1 MEPLEIQHNYLTT
14 RTQGLTMFNAL
25 RTTVLLAALTALFM
39 TVGYFIGGTTGMMT
53 AFGLALVTNLFSYW
67 NSDKMVL
74 RMQNA
79 VPVERSRVPELYDM
93 VDVLSQ
99 RAGIPTPA
107 VYVIQSD
114 QPNAFATGRDPQN
127 AAVAVSTGLL
137 QRLDTREV
145 AGVVAH
151 ELAHIR
157 SRDTLTMTITATFAG
172 AISTLAQ
179 FGLFFGGG
187 NNNNRDNPLG
197 GIGALLMVFLAPVA
211 AMVVQMAVSRTR
223 EYEADKDGAEI
234 SGDPLA
240 LASALQKIAG
250 YAQREVNI
258 AAERN
263 PAMAHMYIIN
273 PLSGARMDNLF
284 STHPDTGNRI
294 AALQK
299 LAASMQVVDKAPR
312 PQPRTATNPTSRSAG
327 GAWRVPTVGQSDDTG
342 GRNGPWG

>member
-1 MEPLEIQHNYLTT
+1 
-14 RTQGLTMFNAL
+14 MFNAL
-25 RTTVLLAALTALFM
+25 RTGVLLAALTALFM
-39 TVGYFIGGTTGMMT
+39 AVGYFIGGTSGMMI
-53 AFGLALVTNLFSYW
+53 AFVVALGTNLFAYW
-67 NSDKMVL
+67 NSDQMVL

-79 VPVERSRVPELYDM
+79 VPVERSQVPELYEM

-99 RAGIPTPA
+99 RAGIPTPT
-107 VYVIQSD
+107 VYVIHSD
-114 QPNAFATGRDPQN
+114 QPNAFATGRDPDH

-137 QRLDTREV
+137 RSLDTREV

-172 AISTLAQ
+172 AISMLAQ

-187 NNNNRDNPLG
+187 NNNRDNPMG
-197 GIGALLMVFLAPVA
+197 GIGTLLMVFLAPMA
-211 AMVVQMAVSRTR
+211 AALVQMAISRTR
-223 EYEADKDGAEI
+223 EYEADRDGAEI
-234 SGDPLA
+234 SNDPLA
-240 LASALQKIAG
+240 LAAALEKIAR
-250 YAQREVNI
+250 AADREVNI

-294 AALQK
+294 AALHK
-299 LAASMQVVDKAPR
+299 LAAEMRLDDKGAMRSPRPAPR
-312 PQPRTATNPTSRSAG
+312 NAAPSG
-327 GAWRVPTVGQSDDTG
+327 GNGWRVPSSGGFREDGGQK
-342 GRNGPWG
+342 GPWG

>member
-1 MEPLEIQHNYLTT
+1 
-14 RTQGLTMFNAL
+14 MFNAM
-25 RTTVLLAALTALFM
+25 RTTILLAGLTALFM
-39 TVGYFIGGTTGMMT
+39 VVGYFIGGTSGMLM
-53 AFGLALVTNLFSYW
+53 AFVFALATNLFSYW
-67 NSDKMVL
+67 NSDKLVL

-79 VPVERSRVPELYDM
+79 VPVERSQVPELYEM
-93 VDVLSQ
+93 VDILSQ
-99 RAGIPTPA
+99 KAGIPTPA

-114 QPNAFATGRDPQN
+114 QPNAFATGRNPQN
-127 AAVAVSTGLL
+127 AAVAVSSGLL
-137 QRLDTREV
+137 QYLDTREV
-145 AGVVAH
+145 AAVIAH

-172 AISTLAQ
+172 AISALAQ

-187 NNNNRDNPLG
+187 NNRDNPLG

-223 EYEADKDGAEI
+223 EYEADKDGAAI

-240 LASALQKIAG
+240 LASALGKIAQLAG
-250 YAQREVNI
+250 RQVNV

-294 AALQK
+294 EALRK
-299 LAASMQVVDKAPR
+299 LAASLQVVDKDQR
-312 PQPRTATNPTSRSAG
+312 PQPRPRSASTSRDG
-327 GAWRVPTVGQSDDTG
+327 GSGWRVPTVAKTDGDDG
-342 GRNGPWG
+342 NRGPWG